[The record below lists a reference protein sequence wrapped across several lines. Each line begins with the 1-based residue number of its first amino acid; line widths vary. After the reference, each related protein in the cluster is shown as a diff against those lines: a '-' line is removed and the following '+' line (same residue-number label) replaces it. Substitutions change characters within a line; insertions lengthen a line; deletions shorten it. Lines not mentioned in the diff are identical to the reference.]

1 VDVSDGTCVLG
12 RQGTSTTPM
21 GDGSQRHGTVPLHES
36 PWAVSRQSGYA
47 SEMVRWKR
55 RSRDPIDEL
64 FKRAVDLCVMD
75 LPDETEHSIAS
86 GPGMV
91 LGVQTFEE
99 LSSGIRTLALTEC
112 RMGFMVRA
120 AETQVVPEAN
130 DPEDQGWL
138 TILEVYLKSCER
150 FGVDPKPA
158 GAMIAA
164 AEWFSRDLETTG
176 ALFQSVPGLAPEA
189 RRGVMARSLAPD
201 NSLRV
206 PEQDR
211 LFVYGFA
218 LGSLLEVALVSQ
230 ERGDAEREGRE
241 PTF

>member
-1 VDVSDGTCVLG
+1 MSDAAMRARPAKHERGTDGNRPEAPCRDSTPRIGLG
-12 RQGTSTTPM
+12 G
-21 GDGSQRHGTVPLHES
+21 L
-36 PWAVSRQSGYA
+36 RQSGYA
-47 SEMVRWKR
+47 SEMIRWKR
-55 RSRDPIDEL
+55 RSRDPLDEIL
-64 FKRAVDLCVMD
+64 ERAVNLCVTE
-75 LPDETEHSIAS
+75 LPNETEHSIAS

-120 AETQVVPEAN
+120 AEKLVLPEAN

-150 FGVDPKPA
+150 FGPDPKPA
-158 GAMIAA
+158 VAMIAA
-164 AEWFSRDLETTG
+164 AEWFSRDLETTE
-176 ALFQSVPGLAPEA
+176 ALFQAVPGLAPEA
-189 RRGVMARSLAPD
+189 RRGVMAGSLALD
-201 NSLRV
+201 NSGRV

-211 LFVYGFA
+211 LFVYGFS
-218 LGSLLEVALVSQ
+218 LGALLEVALVSQ

-241 PTF
+241 PTL